1 MVSLDVLEAI
11 KTRRSI
17 SKFKLDE
24 PPKELIEKILDAGTW
39 APTHH
44 LTEPWKFFVL
54 TGKAREKLGEAM
66 AQALAEE
73 LTDLDSQESKVKLDS
88 ERQRPLR
95 APVIIAVAA
104 SPKQDP
110 NVVELEEIVATAS
123 AMQNMLLAAH
133 ALGLGAILRTGK
145 AAYRKKVK
153 EFFGLSDKEYLL
165 GFIYLG
171 YPDVQ
176 PQKATRTPFSSKTVW
191 LN

>member
-17 SKFKLDE
+17 SKFKPDE

-171 YPDVQ
+171 YPDMQ

>member
-17 SKFKLDE
+17 SKFKPDE

-73 LTDLDSQESKVKLDS
+73 LTDLDSQENKA
-88 ERQRPLR
+88 RLR
-95 APVIIAVAA
+95 EAA
-104 SPKQDP
+104 STESTRNNRSRSLPKARP
-110 NVVELEEIVATAS
+110 ECS
-123 AMQNMLLAAH
+123 
-133 ALGLGAILRTGK
+133 
-145 AAYRKKVK
+145 
-153 EFFGLSDKEYLL
+153 
-165 GFIYLG
+165 
-171 YPDVQ
+171 
-176 PQKATRTPFSSKTVW
+176 
-191 LN
+191 

>member
-1 MVSLDVLEAI
+1 MDVLEAI
-11 KTRRSI
+11 MTRRSI
-17 SKFKLDE
+17 GRFKPE
-24 PPKELIEKILDAGTW
+24 PPPRELIEKILEAGTW

-44 LTEPWKFFVL
+44 LTEPWRFFVL
-54 TGKAREKLGEAM
+54 TGRARERLGEVM

-73 LTDLDSQESKVKLDS
+73 LPDPNSQESKAKIDA
-88 ERQRPLR
+88 ERQRPLG

-110 NVVELEEIVATAS
+110 NIVELEEIVATS
-123 AMQNMLLAAH
+123 AAIQNMLLAAH
-133 ALGLGAILRTGK
+133 ALGLGAMLRTGK

-153 EFFGLSDKEYLL
+153 EFFGLTDWEYLL

-176 PQKATRTPFSSKTVW
+176 PRKGSRKPFQEKTMW
-191 LN
+191 LE